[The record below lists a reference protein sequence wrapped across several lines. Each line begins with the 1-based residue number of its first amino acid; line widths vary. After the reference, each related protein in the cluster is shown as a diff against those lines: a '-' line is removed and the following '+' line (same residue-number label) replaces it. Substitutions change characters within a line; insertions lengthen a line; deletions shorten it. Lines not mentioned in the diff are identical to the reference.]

1 MLLYKQSNNN
11 PANPVTLRILLTL
24 LLLLP
29 SLLRADLI
37 GIDVGRGNHNSRDST
52 AVFFRYVR
60 DLRLWERMPLYGE
73 FLAGRWDG
81 AYENQSFSLGLGLRY
96 PLPDNWSLG
105 ASGGIGYVHERNNH
119 LGTHPQFVF
128 RFGINYRFGKNEL
141 SLAQRHYS
149 NGKGL
154 FQWDGP
160 NVGENFIMFGLAR
173 EY

>member
-1 MLLYKQSNNN
+1 M
-11 PANPVTLRILLTL
+11 TLRILLTL

-60 DLRLWERMPLYGE
+60 DLRLWEGMPFYGE

-96 PLPDNWSLG
+96 PLPGDWSLG

-141 SLAQRHYS
+141 SLTQRHYS

-154 FQWDGP
+154 FRWDEP
-160 NVGENFIMFGLAR
+160 NVGENFIMLGLAR
-173 EY
+173 EF